1 MPRTI
6 SPALTFALVATLAG
20 FALAGFA
27 PGLLNDGDTYWHIR
41 AGEWMV
47 AQGAVLRADIFS
59 ATMAGAAWHTQELL
73 AEILMGLAWRA
84 GAAGSALVCAPLR
97 GAAAG
102 RAGLV
107 CRTSSGL

>member
-59 ATMAGAAWHTQELL
+59 ATMAGAPPHTPGRLGQNLL
-73 AEILMGLAWRA
+73 APGWPA
-84 GAAGSALVCAPLR
+84 GGGRAPLV
-97 GAAAG
+97 
-102 RAGLV
+102 V
-107 CRTSSGL
+107 CGPPGG

>member
-59 ATMAGAAWHTQELL
+59 YTVVGAPWHTQEWL
-73 AEILMGLAWRA
+73 AEILMALAWR
-84 GAAGSALVCAPLR
+84 GGWPGIHLVFAACP

-102 RAGLV
+102 VVGFFFR
-107 CRTSSGL
+107 SP